1 VGSGVLVGFSSNRLE
16 GLVAS
21 SVSPRPWRLSEQGF
35 PGTFPIQE
43 QLRFLIRYAI
53 LAPSTRNSQP
63 WRFRVEGNTVL
74 LRADPDRWLPVADP
88 SRRELH
94 LSLGCALENLLVA
107 TASVGYR
114 HTIAYFPEPGDRD
127 LAAVVTFG
135 PAPRTA
141 PAPPPA
147 VTLDTLE
154 FRRTEHRPFLARPV
168 PAPLLERLRGV
179 PGESGL
185 RLSLSDAGDRRRAVD
200 VLTVRAVGTLFG
212 NDEYRDELARA
223 VGEGSFGGSWAANQ
237 VGRVALSHLNL
248 ARRLA
253 RQASAAIQSAPL
265 IGVIG
270 SLADGPMDQ
279 VRSGRL
285 LQRLWLTATAHGLA
299 LQPISYALEVPAL
312 RQELAAH
319 FPEAGP
325 WPQQLVR
332 LGYVAAHRSSDSPR
346 RGLEAVVSTGQNG
359 RSPHSS

>member
-1 VGSGVLVGFSSNRLE
+1 LE
-16 GLVAS
+16 GLVAI
-21 SVSPRPWRLSEQGF
+21 SVSPKAWSLSEQGF

-43 QLRFLIRYAI
+43 QLRYLIRYAI

-63 WRFRVEGNTVL
+63 WRFRVEGSTVL
-74 LRADPDRWLPVADP
+74 LRADPDCWLPVADP

-114 HTIAYFPEPGDRD
+114 HTIAYFPEPGDPD
-127 LAAVVTFG
+127 LAAVVTFR
-135 PAPRTA
+135 PAPRAA

-154 FRRTEHRPFLARPV
+154 FRRTERRPFLARAV
-168 PAPLLERLRGV
+168 PALLLGRLRTI
-179 PGESGL
+179 PGEPGV
-185 RLSLSDAGDRRRAVD
+185 RLDLGDAGDRRRAVD
-200 VLTVRAVGTLFG
+200 VLTVRAAGTLFG

-223 VGEGSFGGSWAANQ
+223 MGEGSFGGSWAANQ
-237 VGRVALSHLNL
+237 VGRVALSHLHL

-270 SLADGPMDQ
+270 SMADGPVDQ
-279 VRSGRL
+279 MRSGRL
-285 LQRLWLTATAHGLA
+285 LERLWLTATAHGLA
-299 LQPISYALEVPAL
+299 LQPLSYALEVPAL
-312 RQELAAH
+312 RQELAGR

-332 LGYVAAHRSSDSPR
+332 LGYVAAHKWEHSPR
-346 RGLEAVVSTGQNG
+346 RALEEFVSAGQDG
-359 RSPHSS
+359 RSPYPS